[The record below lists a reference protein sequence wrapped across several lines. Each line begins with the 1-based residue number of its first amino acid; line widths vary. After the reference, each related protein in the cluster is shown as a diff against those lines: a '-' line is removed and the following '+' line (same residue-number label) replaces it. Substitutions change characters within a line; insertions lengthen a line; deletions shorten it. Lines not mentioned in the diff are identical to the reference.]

1 MSSLERPEDGMQH
14 IEWLLLTAVT
24 GAMTV
29 GLGTLMWPALANL
42 DTVFT
47 QLTHALQVTP

>member
-1 MSSLERPEDGMQH
+1 MKSS
-14 IEWLLLTAVT
+14 EWVLLTAVT

-29 GLGTLMWPALANL
+29 GLGIMMWPALANL
-42 DTVFT
+42 GTVFT